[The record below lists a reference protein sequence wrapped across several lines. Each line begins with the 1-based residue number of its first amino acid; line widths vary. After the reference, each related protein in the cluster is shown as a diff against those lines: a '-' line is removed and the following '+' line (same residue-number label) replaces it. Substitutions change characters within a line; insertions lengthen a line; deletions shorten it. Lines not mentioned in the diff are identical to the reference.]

1 MTLLKKRFFAG
12 VTLLLLLG
20 LETGCVTVRPSRIDE
35 FIEKL
40 SQHEFTLPQREAI
53 GEVLDYVNELEQD
66 RCD

>member
-1 MTLLKKRFFAG
+1 
-12 VTLLLLLG
+12 LLLLLG

-53 GEVLDYVNELEQD
+53 GEVLDYVNELEQI